1 MCTAYIDVRQFT
13 VLHIVGLLHLSLENF
28 PVGHQVGETGFEI
41 LFLGNVSQEC
51 SNLVESVGVDCL
63 FLAEVS
69 EVVSIDVPSTTQ
81 ALVRSRNY
89 IRRKLVFQ
97 QASYPNRQ

>member
-1 MCTAYIDVRQFT
+1 M
-13 VLHIVGLLHLSLENF
+13 
-28 PVGHQVGETGFEI
+28 GHQVGETGFEI
-41 LFLGNVSQEC
+41 LFLGNMSQEY
-51 SNLVESVGVDCL
+51 SNLVESVRVDCL
-63 FLAEVS
+63 FLVEVS

-97 QASYPNRQ
+97 QANYPSKQ

>member
-1 MCTAYIDVRQFT
+1 MRQST
-13 VLHIVGLLHLSLENF
+13 VLRIVGLLHSSLENF

-41 LFLGNVSQEC
+41 LFLGNMSQEY
-51 SNLVESVGVDCL
+51 SNLVESVRVDCL
-63 FLAEVS
+63 FLVEVS

-97 QASYPNRQ
+97 QANYPSKQ